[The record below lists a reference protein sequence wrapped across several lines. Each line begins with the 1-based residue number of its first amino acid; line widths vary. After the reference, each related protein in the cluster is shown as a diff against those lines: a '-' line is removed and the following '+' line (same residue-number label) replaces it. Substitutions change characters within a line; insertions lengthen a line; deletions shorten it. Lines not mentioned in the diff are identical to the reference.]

1 MAHSHEH
8 QHSHEDGHHAHHHNG
23 SSNIKVAFFLNLGF
37 SVIEIIG
44 GIFTNSIA
52 IISDALHDL
61 GDSFSLAL
69 AWYFQKLSAK
79 NGNPKFS
86 YGYKRFSLL
95 GALINSIVLLVGSGF
110 VIYSAVG
117 RLMEPQEAHARGMFL
132 LAVLGILFN
141 GAAILK
147 LKKGDSLNE
156 RAVALHLL
164 EDVLGWVAV
173 LIASIVMMF
182 VDVPILDP
190 LLSLLIACYI
200 LFNIYRNLKDT
211 FRIILQGTPDNID
224 ESTVKARMLSVNGVS
239 SVHDLHLWTMD
250 GQYNIMTV
258 HVVVELGADTPRLKK
273 TLKNILKEAGIHHP
287 TIEMEREN
295 EDCEFEQECC

>member
-1 MAHSHEH
+1 MPHHHEHNHSHEH
-8 QHSHEDGHHAHHHNG
+8 HHG

-37 SVIEIIG
+37 SIIEIAG
-44 GIFTNSIA
+44 GILTNSIA

-69 AWYFQKLSAK
+69 AWYFQKLSGK
-79 NGNPKFS
+79 HGNPEFT

-95 GALINSIVLLVGSGF
+95 GALVNSIVLLIGSGF
-110 VIYSAVG
+110 VIYAAIG
-117 RLMEPQEAHARGMFL
+117 RLREPQEAHAGGMML
-132 LAVLGILFN
+132 LAILGIVFN
-141 GAAILK
+141 GAAMLK
-147 LKKGDSLNE
+147 LKKGTSLNE

-164 EDVLGWVAV
+164 EDVLGWIAV
-173 LIASIVMMF
+173 LIASIVMMI

-211 FRIILQGTPDNID
+211 FRIILQGTPGNIN
-224 ESTVKARMLSVNGVS
+224 EPEIKAQMLSTQGVL

-258 HVVVELGADTPRLKK
+258 HVVVEPGIDIPLLKK
-273 TLKNILKEAGIHHP
+273 TLKKTLKEAGIHHP
-287 TIEMEREN
+287 TIEIELEN
-295 EDCEFEQECC
+295 EDCGFEKECC